1 MWPTTKAITWAKKLD
16 IQDENSEDTLP
27 DCPFPSSQ
35 ALRIT
40 GEAKHLVEERIH
52 WEPPAIAGNFIVE

>member
-1 MWPTTKAITWAKKLD
+1 MK
-16 IQDENSEDTLP
+16 TLKTL
-27 DCPFPSSQ
+27 FLIALSQ
-35 ALRIT
+35 AHKLSFRVT